1 MATVRKPER
10 VHPSLWGP
18 EIDSEFLIFSLCVE
32 KLSII
37 KRIDV
42 EHLYLCDIKKL

>member
-1 MATVRKPER
+1 MATVRKPEQ
-10 VHPSLWGP
+10 VHPSLWGA

-37 KRIDV
+37 KKDR
-42 EHLYLCDIKKL
+42 C